1 MSGYGDLETKKLRDN
16 VENQLTRLLQQLQD
30 CEELKEDLDEDEYES
45 TKQETISQLRE
56 FEASLQKMMAGDM
69 TLVSELGGMRLAIQ
83 GAISE
88 AFKTPEVIKMFANK
102 QPAQLRMKFEQLKED
117 LKLKRV
123 TQGAHKAQA
132 VEILTALKKL
142 GEELSAEEQ
151 AFLSD
156 NMTQQMADFESAASS
171 SSLLAGAGIL
181 SQAAQ
186 QVKAAQ

>member
-1 MSGYGDLETKKLRDN
+1 MAGYGDAETKKLRDN
-16 VENQLTRLLQQLQD
+16 VENQLARLLQQLQD

-45 TKQETISQLRE
+45 TKQDTISQLRE

-69 TLVSELGGMRLAIQ
+69 TLVSELGSMRLAIQ

-123 TQGAHKAQA
+123 TQSGYDVQA

-142 GEELSAEEQ
+142 GETLSTEEL

-156 NMTQQMADFESAASS
+156 NMSQQIADFESASSDIASS
-171 SSLLAGAGIL
+171 GIL
-181 SQAAQ
+181 SQAAK